1 MKQMAIIDD
10 KFVLKLENL
19 RTKLRNILLDKKI
32 YKEED
37 EMLENLIEAVKEL
50 NPGNCLNDFLNG
62 DLTSY
67 VNNEVTSIRAFCFMN
82 MPRLEK
88 VRIDNA
94 LNILQQSFNGC
105 TRLKH
110 LYLPKVQK
118 IDSGTSGFIN
128 NTQIENLILPELINF
143 GDWYTFYLA
152 TLRRLIAPKCT
163 TIQRSSPFISDTL
176 RLLDCRLNVTMSQAN
191 LEIYICRSTSTIPNL
206 ANADFIRN
214 IKEIYVTETI
224 IEQFKTATNWS
235 VYADKI
241 KPIEGSK
248 YENLEWYKN
257 EQWYAEEMS
266 VWE

>member
-1 MKQMAIIDD
+1 MAVVNDLYILQLDRIR
-10 KFVLKLENL
+10 EN
-19 RTKLRNILLDKKI
+19 LRNILMDKGFIKN
-32 YKEED
+32 KDATLEE
-37 EMLENLIEAVKEL
+37 LVEAVKAL
-50 NPGNCLNDFLNG
+50 NPENCVNEFLNG

-67 VNNEVTSIRAFCFMN
+67 VNNEVTSIRMGSFVG

-88 VRIDNA
+88 IRLDNV

-118 IDSGTSGFIN
+118 IDSGTSGFIK

-163 TIQRSSPFISDTL
+163 TIQRSQPFILDTL
-176 RLLDCRLNVTMSQAN
+176 RLLDCRLNITISQAN

-248 YENLEWYKN
+248 YEDLDWYKN
-257 EQWYAEEMS
+257 EEWYAEEMS

>member
-1 MKQMAIIDD
+1 
-10 KFVLKLENL
+10 
-19 RTKLRNILLDKKI
+19 
-32 YKEED
+32 
-37 EMLENLIEAVKEL
+37 
-50 NPGNCLNDFLNG
+50 
-62 DLTSY
+62 
-67 VNNEVTSIRAFCFMN
+67 
-82 MPRLEK
+82 
-88 VRIDNA
+88 
-94 LNILQQSFNGC
+94 
-105 TRLKH
+105 
-110 LYLPKVQK
+110 
-118 IDSGTSGFIN
+118 
-128 NTQIENLILPELINF
+128 
-143 GDWYTFYLA
+143 
-152 TLRRLIAPKCT
+152 
-163 TIQRSSPFISDTL
+163 
-176 RLLDCRLNVTMSQAN
+176 MSQAN